1 MAVIPRVA
9 ALVCEVWRV
18 RFMLGACPRVP
29 VLVPQAGRV
38 TVAFIEWL
46 SSEGFTRVRV
56 LGVVC
61 VRLLMGRVEE
71 PLSPEGRRV
80 PNLAFAEDS
89 LL

>member
-1 MAVIPRVA
+1 MAVAPRAV

-18 RFMLGACPRVP
+18 RFMPGACPRV
-29 VLVPQAGRV
+29 LMSQAGRV
-38 TVAFIEWL
+38 TVALIEWL

-61 VRLLMGRVEE
+61 VRLLVERLE
-71 PLSPEGRRV
+71 WEGWSPEAKRV